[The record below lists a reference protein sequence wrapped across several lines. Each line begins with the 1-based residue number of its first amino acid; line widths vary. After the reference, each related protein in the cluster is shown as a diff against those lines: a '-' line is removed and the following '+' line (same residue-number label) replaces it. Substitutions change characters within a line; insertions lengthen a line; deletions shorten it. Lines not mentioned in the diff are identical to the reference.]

1 MSDHRLLVGSAVMR
15 LVDLSVCIEADAP
28 YEVFPVIVDFRAHE
42 GAGLEFFKQK
52 FGVTEADLVYSDG
65 RGAGDEMLTLLTHSG
80 THVDAPFHYGP
91 ISEGKP
97 AATIDE
103 LPIEWFFSDGVVLD
117 LRHKRPGEFIEIADL
132 EAALAAIDY
141 RLKPLDIVMLW
152 TGCDEK
158 LHSPEY
164 FEQPGMGRE
173 STLWL
178 VEQGIKVIGIDAF
191 GFDRPFASMAEDF
204 RRTGDGRYIWPAHF
218 AGITRSYCQI
228 EKLANL
234 GLIGR
239 SQGFRVAAFPV
250 KIRGASAG
258 FARVVAFVD
267 DE

>member
-1 MSDHRLLVGSAVMR
+1 MR
-15 LVDLSVCIEADAP
+15 LVDLSVSIEADAP
-28 YEVFPVIVDFRAHE
+28 FEIFPVEIEFRSHE
-42 GAGLEFFKQK
+42 GQGLESFKEF
-52 FGVTEADLVYSDG
+52 FGVQESDLVYSDG
-65 RGAGDEMLTLLTHSG
+65 RGAGDEMLKLLSHSG

-91 ISEGKP
+91 VSEGAP

-103 LPIEWFFSDGVVLD
+103 LPLEWFFSDGVVLD
-117 LRHKRPGEFIEIADL
+117 LRHKQPREFIEIADL
-132 EAALAAIDY
+132 ERALVAIDY
-141 RLKPLDIVMLW
+141 TLRPLDIVLLH
-152 TGCDEK
+152 TGCDRK
-158 LHSPEY
+158 LRSPEY

-191 GFDRPFASMAEDF
+191 GFDRPFAAMAEDF

-234 GLIGR
+234 DAIGR
-239 SQGFRVAAFPV
+239 PHGFRVAAFPV

-267 DE
+267 E

>member
-1 MSDHRLLVGSAVMR
+1 MKV
-15 LVDLSVCIEADAP
+15 E
-28 YEVFPVIVDFRAHE
+28 FRAHDGE
-42 GAGLEFFKQK
+42 GLAFFKER

-65 RGAGDEMLTLLTHSG
+65 RAAGDEMLTLLTHSG

-91 ISEGKP
+91 ISEGQP

-103 LPIEWFFSDGVVLD
+103 LPLEWFFSDGVVLD
-117 LRHKRPGEFIEIADL
+117 MRRKAPGDFIEIPDL
-132 EAALAAIDY
+132 EAALAAISY
-141 RLKPLDIVMLW
+141 ELKPLDIVMLH
-152 TGCDEK
+152 TGCDRK
-158 LHSPEY
+158 IDSAAY

-173 STLWL
+173 STPWL

-204 RRTGDGRYIWPAHF
+204 RRTGDGRFIWPAHF

-234 GLIGR
+234 DQIGR
-239 SQGFRVAAFPV
+239 AHGFKVAAFPV

-258 FARVVAFVD
+258 FARVVAFVED
-267 DE
+267 